1 MGVLEGSVVGIV
13 GLVVVAVFVVVMLF
27 KAMWRVAEPNEAL
40 VISGIRQS
48 SKDDHLGFKIVTGHG
63 TLVIPGIQVVRRLSL
78 DLREADLT
86 IDCVTHQGIP
96 VKIRGVVIYK
106 VGDDYASIAS
116 AARRF
121 LDQQQQMDGRIQN
134 VFAGHLRAIV
144 GSLTVEDLIRDR
156 DKLSDAARGASGD
169 EMQKLGL
176 VVDSL
181 QIQEIDDPTGYIA
194 NLARPHTADVQKTA
208 RVAQASAERDATQA
222 EQDSNA
228 QKALAVRDSQIKQAT
243 YQADID
249 RAKAEAEQAGPLSSA
264 IAQQRVVVEQ
274 TKMVE
279 LEADR
284 KEKQLQV
291 DVRKPADA
299 DAYAV
304 KVRADANRDA
314 SIAQAQAEARRVE
327 LEAQAKAGA
336 LRITGQAEADANKAR
351 GLAEG
356 EAIRAKGLAEAEATK
371 AKADALA
378 QNQDAVIGLQLAERW
393 PAIVE
398 QAAKAFGNIQNM
410 TVLDGSEGVT
420 RTLGQIISG
429 GAFGLGIVRDAIAK
443 RSTAVKDAYH
453 DGVSGNGNPP
463 VGPKL

>member
-1 MGVLEGSVVGIV
+1 MGVIEGSVVGIV
-13 GLVVVAVFVVVMLF
+13 AIVFFAIAFVVILF
-27 KAMWRVAEPNEAL
+27 RAMWRVAEPNEAL
-40 VISGIRQS
+40 VISGIRQG
-48 SKDDHLGFKIVTGHG
+48 KEDHLGFKIVTGHG

-106 VGDDYASIAS
+106 VGDDYSSIAS

-194 NLARPHTADVQKTA
+194 NLARPHTADVQKAA
-208 RVAQASAERDATQA
+208 RIAQAQADKEATQA
-222 EQDSNA
+222 EQDSIA
-228 QKALAVRDSQIKQAT
+228 QKALSTRDSAIKQAT
-243 YQADID
+243 YQADVD
-249 RAKAEAEQAGPLSSA
+249 KAKAEAEQAGPLASA
-264 IAQQRVVVEQ
+264 IAQQQVVVEQ
-274 TKMVE
+274 TKMTE

-291 DVRKPADA
+291 DVRRPADA

-304 KVRADANRDA
+304 KVRAEANRDA
-314 SIAQAQAEARRVE
+314 AIAQAQGEAQRMQ
-327 LEAQAKAGA
+327 LEADAKAGA
-336 LRITGQAEADANKAR
+336 VRVTGQAEADANKAR

-356 EAIRAKGLAEAEATK
+356 EAIKAKGLAEADATK
-371 AKADALA
+371 ARADALA
-378 QNQDAVIGLQLAERW
+378 QNQEAVISLQLAQQW
-393 PAIVE
+393 PAIVGE
-398 QAAKAFGNIQNM
+398 AAKAFGNIKNM
-410 TVLDGSEGVT
+410 TVLEGGEGIT
-420 RTLGQIISG
+420 KTLGQIIG
-429 GAFGLGIVRDAIAK
+429 AGAFGLNVVRNAIAK
-443 RSTAVKDAYH
+443 RAETAS
-453 DGVSGNGNPP
+453 SGNGSS
-463 VGPKL
+463 K

>member
-1 MGVLEGSVVGIV
+1 MGVLATSVFGI
-13 GLVVVAVFVVVMLF
+13 GALAVVAVVFVIVLF
-27 KAMWRVAEPNEAL
+27 KTMWRVAEPNEAL
-40 VISGIRQS
+40 VISGIRQG
-48 SKDDHLGFKIVTGHG
+48 SKEDHLGFKIVTGHG
-63 TLVIPGIQVVRRLSL
+63 TLVLPGIQVVRRLSL

-194 NLARPHTADVQKTA
+194 NLARPHTADVQKAA
-208 RVAQASAERDATQA
+208 RIAQASADKEATQA
-222 EQDSNA
+222 EQDSIA
-228 QKALAVRDSQIKQAT
+228 QKALATRDSAIKQAA
-243 YQADID
+243 YQADVD
-249 RAKAEAEQAGPLSSA
+249 RAKAEAEQAGPLA
-264 IAQQRVVVEQ
+264 EATAKQKVVAEQ

-299 DAYAV
+299 DAYAI

-314 SIAQAQAEARRVE
+314 AIAQAQAEARRVE
-327 LEAQAKAGA
+327 LEAEAKAGA
-336 LRITGQAEADANKAR
+336 VRVTGQAEADANKAR

-371 AKADALA
+371 AKAEALA
-378 QNQDAVIGLQLAERW
+378 QNQEAVIGLQLAERW
-393 PAIVE
+393 PSIVE

-410 TVLDGSEGVT
+410 TVLDGAEGVT
-420 RTLGQIISG
+420 KTLGQIVG
-429 GAFGLGIVRDAIAK
+429 AGAFGLGIVRDAIAK
-443 RSTAVKDAYH
+443 RGDRAKDAYQE
-453 DGVSGNGNPP
+453 GLSGNGSQ
-463 VGPKL
+463 GAKPKV

>member
-1 MGVLEGSVVGIV
+1 MGVIEGSVAGIAV
-13 GLVVVAVFVVVMLF
+13 LVVVAIVFVVLVF
-27 KAMWRVAEPNEAL
+27 KSMWRVAEPNEAL
-40 VISGIRQS
+40 VISGIRQG
-48 SKDDHLGFKIVTGHG
+48 SKEDHLGFKIITGHG
-63 TLVIPGIQVVRRLSL
+63 TMVIPGIQVVRRLSL

-194 NLARPHTADVQKTA
+194 NLARPHTAEVQKTA
-208 RVAQASAERDATQA
+208 RVAQAQAEREATQA

-249 RAKAEAEQAGPLSSA
+249 RAQAEAAQSGPLSSA
-264 IAQQRVVVEQ
+264 MAQQKVVVEQ

-299 DAYAV
+299 EAYAV

-314 SIAQAQAEARRVE
+314 AIATAQAEARRVE
-327 LEAQAKAGA
+327 LEAEAKAGA
-336 LRITGQAEADANKAR
+336 VRITGQAEADANKAR
-351 GLAEG
+351 GLADG
-356 EAIRAKGLAEAEATK
+356 DAIRARGLAEADATK

-410 TVLDGSEGVT
+410 TVLDGAEGVT
-420 RTLGQIISG
+420 KTLGQVIG
-429 GAFGLGIVRDAIAK
+429 AGAFGLNIVRDAIAK
-443 RSTAVKDAYH
+443 RASTAKDAYH
-453 DGVSGNGNPP
+453 DGISGNGNTGTK
-463 VGPKL
+463 V

>member
-1 MGVLEGSVVGIV
+1 MGLVEGSVAGIV
-13 GLVVVAVFVVVMLF
+13 AIVVIAIIVVVGLF
-27 KAMWRVAEPNEAL
+27 RAMWRVAEPNEAL
-40 VISGIRQS
+40 VISGIRQG
-48 SKDDHLGFKIVTGHG
+48 SKEDHLGFKIVTGHG

-194 NLARPHTADVQKTA
+194 NLARPHTAEVQKAA
-208 RVAQASAERDATQA
+208 RIAQASADKEATQA
-222 EQDSNA
+222 EQDSVA
-228 QKALAVRDSQIKQAT
+228 QKALATRDSEIKQAT
-243 YQADID
+243 YQADVD
-249 RAKAEAEQAGPLSSA
+249 KAKAEAQQAGPLSSA
-264 IAQQRVVVEQ
+264 IAQQKVVVEQ

-279 LEADR
+279 LEANR

-299 DAYAV
+299 EAYAI
-304 KVRADANRDA
+304 KVRAEANRDA
-314 SIAQAQAEARRVE
+314 AIAQAQAEAQRVE
-327 LEAQAKAGA
+327 LEAEAKAGA
-336 LRITGQAEADANKAR
+336 TRVTGQAEADANKAR

-356 EAIRAKGLAEAEATK
+356 EAIKAKGLAEAEATK
-371 AKADALA
+371 ARADALA
-378 QNQDAVIGLQLAERW
+378 ENQEAVIGLQLAERW
-393 PAIVE
+393 PSIVE
-398 QAAKAFGNIQNM
+398 QASKAFAGINNM
-410 TVLDGSEGVT
+410 TVLDGAEGVT
-420 RTLGQIISG
+420 KTLGQIIG
-429 GAFGLGIVRDAIAK
+429 AGAFGLGVVREALARK
-443 RSTAVKDAYH
+443 AGAVKDAYH
-453 DGVSGNGNPP
+453 EGLSGNGNQTPITK
-463 VGPKL
+463 V